1 MSSPPASPH
10 PRRDLAETLLIA
22 TGGGGLFELAGLP
35 AGWLS
40 GALVAVVVAGTA
52 FGRPMMVP
60 HQLAQ
65 GVFVVLGVSLGQAV
79 TPDTLGY
86 VAAWPLSLAAL
97 VVSMTVVTAAIAV
110 YLRQVHG
117 WDPLSALFAAAP
129 GALSQVLALAV
140 DVGADIRAI
149 AIVQSVRVLVL
160 SVALPIGLAA
170 VGVSGVPVPRPP
182 TTLAWSH
189 WLGEIAAVV
198 LVCAAVAI
206 AAYRL
211 RVPGGL
217 IVGAMVTSGVLH
229 GSGLVQANLPPAV
242 TTASFVALGAMVG
255 ARFAGTDIRALARFA
270 GPALGA
276 LLVGT
281 VVACAFAVAA
291 AAVLSLRVGDVVVAY
306 APGGLEVMTI
316 LAFALHLD
324 PAFVG
329 VHHLVRFVFVS
340 LAIPIAVRRF
350 ASAQKM
356 RSGGEKD
363 HGRRPPVED

>member
-22 TGGGGLFELAGLP
+22 VGGGGLFGLAGLP

-40 GALVAVVVAGTA
+40 GAIVATVIATTVFRRPIVVPS
-52 FGRPMMVP
+52 R
-60 HQLAQ
+60 LAQ
-65 GVFVVLGVSLGQAV
+65 VVFVVLGISLGQAV
-79 TPDTLGY
+79 TPETLGY
-86 VAAWPLSLAAL
+86 VAAWPMSLAAL
-97 VVSMTVVTAAIAV
+97 LVSMTVVTAAIAL
-110 YLRQVHG
+110 YLRRVHG
-117 WDPLSALFAAAP
+117 WDGLSALFAAAP
-129 GALSQVLALAV
+129 GALSQVLVLAV
-140 DVGADIRAI
+140 DVGADIRAV

-170 VGVSGVPVPRPP
+170 AGVAGVPVPRPQP
-182 TTLAWSH
+182 ALDWSP
-189 WLGEIAAVV
+189 WIGEIAAVV
-198 LVCAAVAI
+198 LACTALAI

-217 IVGAMVTSGVLH
+217 IVGAMVTSSVLH
-229 GSGLVQANLPPAV
+229 GSGLVQAHLPPAV
-242 TTASFVALGAMVG
+242 TTASFVVLGATVG
-255 ARFAGTDIRALARFA
+255 ARFAGTDIRTLARYA

-276 LLVGT
+276 LLVGS
-281 VVACAFAVAA
+281 VVAGAFAVTA

-340 LAIPIAVRRF
+340 LAMPVAVRRF
-350 ASAQKM
+350 ASAQKT

-363 HGRRPPVED
+363 LARRPPAED